1 MAAAAE
7 HMHAHDVAHG
17 DLYAHNTLHATT
29 RAGIQAKLGDLG
41 AAFAYDRAVYG
52 ATLERIEV
60 RRPSSLPHC
69 EITRKGFARFAAAS
83 RMVPAPWARSAEGAG
98 VVKWGGGGW
107 RQVRAVGCLLE
118 DLLTT
123 TTCKRAVEFV
133 TEAALRALVHDCLA
147 EPVAARPTLA
157 EVCYTAMKK
166 LRIVILATVWHFVI
180 ENGY

>member
-1 MAAAAE
+1 LRQPL
-7 HMHAHDVAHG
+7 VWF
-17 DLYAHNTLHATT
+17 
-29 RAGIQAKLGDLG
+29 QPLGLG
-41 AAFAYDRAVYG
+41 PLRELVLLSG
-52 ATLERIEV
+52 
-60 RRPSSLPHC
+60 
-69 EITRKGFARFAAAS
+69 
-83 RMVPAPWARSAEGAG
+83 
-98 VVKWGGGGW
+98 GGGGW